1 MHIPEGS
8 FKFTV
13 GQGQFDPIIQRFGG
27 PNALSEWHTLTKALQ
42 PIMDLSVAVPPL
54 ALRNDIGVI
63 LTLLPYLGKLLLGA
77 PVASKVEGSFKDVSK
92 DIIKDSF
99 LINWFEFLSFAL
111 SGLPAD
117 GKTRILHSL

>member
-63 LTLLPYLGKLLLGA
+63 LTLLPYLPKLIVGA
-77 PVASKVEGSFKDVSK
+77 PVATIGVLKMYLK
-92 DIIKDSF
+92 
-99 LINWFEFLSFAL
+99 
-111 SGLPAD
+111 
-117 GKTRILHSL
+117 ILLKILF